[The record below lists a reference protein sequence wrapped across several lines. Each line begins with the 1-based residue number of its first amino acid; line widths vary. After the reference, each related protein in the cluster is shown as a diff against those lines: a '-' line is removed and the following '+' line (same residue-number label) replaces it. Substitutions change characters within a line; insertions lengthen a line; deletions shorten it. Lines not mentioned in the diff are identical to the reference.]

1 MMERSK
7 GATYTS
13 FALRQIRAEDR
24 DEIERLRAAMEAIL
38 KIAGTD
44 RDGRTYYVLAQ
55 DALDKPPQQPSAETK
70 EPAS

>member
-1 MMERSK
+1 MERRK

-24 DEIERLRAAMEAIL
+24 DEIERLREAMEAIL
-38 KIAGTD
+38 RIAGMD

-55 DALDKPPQQPSAETK
+55 DALNEPPEKPSPKTEEEAG
-70 EPAS
+70 